1 MKKNIKNWKKAWEYF
16 ERKGYAKHDGMVL
29 HHLDVNMKSQ
39 DPERYDQWLPEDLVP
54 MSKNHHRALLMKLQ
68 NKKGTKRNS
77 KEHNKKISESMRNS
91 DIRNKKIVISRPA
104 QEAVQMEFNSLAE
117 AARYIGCSKQL
128 VSQCL
133 RPGSKNKKAYG
144 YTIYAI

>member
-1 MKKNIKNWKKAWEYF
+1 
-16 ERKGYAKHDGMVL
+16 
-29 HHLDVNMKSQ
+29 
-39 DPERYDQWLPEDLVP
+39 

-104 QEAVQMEFNSLAE
+104 QEAVEMEFNSLAE

>member
-16 ERKGYAKHDGMVL
+16 ERKGYAEHDGMVL
-29 HHLDVNMKSQ
+29 HHLDVNMQTQ
-39 DPERYDQWLPEDLVP
+39 DPERYNLWLPEDLVP
-54 MSKNHHRALLMKLQ
+54 MSKTYHRALHMKLQ
-68 NKKGTKRNS
+68 NKKGTKHNS
-77 KEHNKKISESMRNS
+77 KQHNKRISESMRNS

-104 QEAVQMEFNSLAE
+104 QEAVEMEFNSLAE

-133 RPGSKNKKAYG
+133 RPGSKNKTAYG
-144 YTIYAI
+144 FTIYAI

>member
-1 MKKNIKNWKKAWEYF
+1 MKNWKKAWEYF
-16 ERKGYAKHDGMVL
+16 ERKGYTEHDGMVL
-29 HHLDVNMKSQ
+29 HHIDINMKAQ

-54 MSKNHHRALLMKLQ
+54 MTKTYHRALHMKLQ
-68 NKKGTKRNS
+68 NKKGTKHT
-77 KEHNKKISESMRNS
+77 KKHNKKISESMRKS

-104 QEAVQMEFNSLAE
+104 QEAVEMEFNSLAE

-144 YTIYAI
+144 YTICAI

>member
-1 MKKNIKNWKKAWEYF
+1 MKKNMKNWKKAWEYF
-16 ERKGYAKHDGMVL
+16 ERKGYTEHDGMVL
-29 HHLDVNMKSQ
+29 HHIDINMKAQ

-54 MSKNHHRALLMKLQ
+54 MSKTQHRALHMKLQ
-68 NKKGTKRNS
+68 NKKGTKHT
-77 KEHNKKISESMRNS
+77 KKHNKKISESMRKS

-104 QEAVQMEFNSLAE
+104 QEAVEMEFNSLAE

-144 YTIYAI
+144 YTICAI